1 MHMRLP
7 SSSPGRAGRPSARGA
22 AALASAALFL
32 CAGAPAL
39 AEQSGDDGPA
49 AGDASAPSAP
59 KPDPTRRELNLVP
72 LVGGDSD
79 VGVGV
84 GEVGD
89 WARLQPGEGN
99 YRWRLE
105 SGAFITFKLRD
116 ENDLIVPF
124 QDYYLLYSLRN
135 WGTEKRWTVD
145 IRGSFTDETTLK
157 YYGIGNASPAPSNLD
172 DPAMEYG
179 RIHPTLSV
187 ESRIAVGHHLFLV
200 LGNFY
205 THNWLDVRANSSL
218 ATDHAIGSPDVR
230 ALLGDF
236 GRHGVE
242 LAEVGLEYDTRDNEI
257 VTRRGMYHALHFRY
271 SPRIGGWLPY
281 PYETIDLTLRGYT
294 TPIPRWLTL
303 SARLVGD
310 ALLGS
315 PPFYELARFN
325 QTPAIG
331 GVNAIR
337 GVPAQRYYG
346 KVKLFGNFEAR
357 TELFP
362 FRLGKKQFVLGTAA
376 FFDAGR
382 VWTALGTSHP
392 DLDGSGTGL
401 KYGVGG
407 GLRLQQ
413 GQTFVVRV
421 DLAWSPDARPVGAY
435 FAAGQIF

>member
-1 MHMRLP
+1 M
-7 SSSPGRAGRPSARGA
+7 SFAGTLVACVGVT
-22 AALASAALFL
+22 ASLVT
-32 CAGAPAL
+32 PAQ
-39 AEQSGDDGPA
+39 ADEPA
-49 AGDASAPSAP
+49 AGGSNAAAPAPS
-59 KPDPTRRELNLVP
+59 PTRRELNLVP

-116 ENDLIVPF
+116 EKNVIVPF
-124 QDYYLLYSLRN
+124 QDYYLLWSLRN
-135 WGTEKRWTVD
+135 LGTEKRWTVD

-157 YYGIGNASPAPSNLD
+157 YYGIGNASQAPSNLD
-172 DPAMEYG
+172 DPTTEYG

-187 ESRIAVGHHLFLV
+187 ESRIAVGHHLYAV

-205 THNWLDVRANSSL
+205 THNWLNVRQNTSLADDRANG
-218 ATDHAIGSPDVR
+218 APAVR

-236 GRHGVE
+236 SSHGVE

-257 VTRRGMYHALHFRY
+257 VTRRGMYHAVHFRY
-271 SPRIGGWLPY
+271 SPQIGSLLPY
-281 PYETIDLTLRGYT
+281 PYELVDVTLRGYV
-294 TPIPRWLTL
+294 TPVPRWLTL
-303 SARLVGD
+303 SGRLVGD
-310 ALLGS
+310 ALMGS

-346 KVKLFGNFEAR
+346 KVKVFGNFEAR
-357 TELFP
+357 SELFP
-362 FRLGKKQFVLGTAA
+362 FRLLKKQFVLGAAA

-382 VWTALGTSHP
+382 VWTDLGSRHP
-392 DLDGSGTGL
+392 ELDGTGVDL

-421 DLAWSPDARPVGAY
+421 DVAWSPDARPVGAY

>member
-1 MHMRLP
+1 MRL
-7 SSSPGRAGRPSARGA
+7 SSTLLRRI
-22 AALASAALFL
+22 AALATPAAFL
-32 CAGAPAL
+32 VACLVGRPTFAFADQPPPDGAASS
-39 AEQSGDDGPA
+39 SGDPKA
-49 AGDASAPSAP
+49 AS
-59 KPDPTRRELNLVP
+59 RRELNLVP

-99 YRWRLE
+99 FRWRLE

-116 ENDLIVPF
+116 QDELIVPF
-124 QDYYLLYSLRN
+124 QDYYLLLSLRN
-135 WGTEKRWTVD
+135 WGTEKRWRVD

-157 YYGIGNASPAPSNLD
+157 YYGIGNASRAPSNLD

-187 ESRIAVGHHLFLV
+187 ESRVTVGHHVYVV

-205 THNWLDVRANSSL
+205 THNWLDVRPGSSL
-218 ATDHAIGSPDVR
+218 VADRTNGQPAVR
-230 ALLGDF
+230 DLLGQFDP
-236 GRHGVE
+236 HGVE
-242 LAEVGLEYDTRDNEI
+242 LAEVGVEYDTRDNEI
-257 VTRRGMYHALHFRY
+257 VTGHGMYHAVHVRY
-271 SPRIGGWLPY
+271 SPRIGSVLPY
-281 PYETIDLTLRGYT
+281 SYQLVDVTLRGYA
-294 TPIPRWLTL
+294 TPVPRWLTL
-303 SARLVGD
+303 SGRLVGD
-310 ALLGS
+310 ALMGS
-315 PPFYELARFN
+315 PPFYELARFD

-346 KVKLFGNFEAR
+346 KVKVFGNVEAR

-362 FRLGKKQFVLGTAA
+362 FRFLRKQFVLGAAA
-376 FFDAGR
+376 FLDAGR
-382 VWTALGTSHP
+382 VWTELGSSHP
-392 DLDGSGTGL
+392 ELDGSGLGL

-421 DLAWSPDARPVGAY
+421 DVAWSPDARPVGAY
-435 FAAGQIF
+435 FAAGNIF

>member
-1 MHMRLP
+1 MRLL
-7 SSSPGRAGRPSARGA
+7 SSFSRRAFLSTARRAAFVSGA
-22 AALASAALFL
+22 LTACLAAT
-32 CAGAPAL
+32 AL
-39 AEQSGDDGPA
+39 AEPAGQDSGA
-49 AGDASAPSAP
+49 AGGAPGASGQTQNPN
-59 KPDPTRRELNLVP
+59 RRELNLVP

-79 VGVGV
+79 VGIGV

-89 WARLQPGEGN
+89 WARLQQGEGN

-116 ENDLIVPF
+116 EKDLIVPF

-157 YYGIGNASPAPSNLD
+157 YYGIGNASRAPADLD

-187 ESRIAVGHHLFLV
+187 ESRITMGHQLFLV

-205 THNWLDVRANSSL
+205 THNWLDVPRNSSL
-218 ATDHAIGSPDVR
+218 ATDHATGSLDVR
-230 ALLGDF
+230 ALLGEF

-242 LAEVGLEYDTRDNEI
+242 LAEVGVEYDTRDNEI
-257 VTRRGMYHALHFRY
+257 VTRRGMYHALHFRF
-271 SPRIGGWLPY
+271 SPRVPGWLPY
-281 PYETIDLTLRGYT
+281 QYETIDLTLRAYA

-303 SARLVGD
+303 SARVVGD
-310 ALLGS
+310 VLMGS

-382 VWTALGTSHP
+382 VWTELGTSHP
-392 DLDGSGTGL
+392 DLDGSGLGL

-421 DLAWSPDARPVGAY
+421 DVAWSPDARPVGAY

>member
-1 MHMRLP
+1 MRLL
-7 SSSPGRAGRPSARGA
+7 SSFERRVPRSRTQGA
-22 AALASAALFL
+22 AALCSAALL
-32 CAGAPAL
+32 IWSCAPAFGQQTSTD
-39 AEQSGDDGPA
+39 ASGDATAPA
-49 AGDASAPSAP
+49 TP
-59 KPDPTRRELNLVP
+59 KPNPNRRELNLVP

-79 VGVGV
+79 VGIGV

-89 WARLQPGEGN
+89 WARLQTGEGN

-116 ENDLIVPF
+116 EHNLIVPF

-157 YYGIGNASPAPSNLD
+157 YYGLGNASRAPDNLD
-172 DPAMEYG
+172 DPKMEYG

-187 ESRIAVGHHLFLV
+187 ESRITVGHHLFVV

-205 THNWLDVRANSSL
+205 THNWLNVPRTSSVALDQAN
-218 ATDHAIGSPDVR
+218 GPPDVR
-230 ALLGDF
+230 ALLGQF
-236 GRHGVE
+236 SLHGVE
-242 LAEVGLEYDTRDNEI
+242 LAEVGIEYDTRDNEI
-257 VTRRGMYHALHFRY
+257 VTRRGMYHALHVRY
-271 SPRIGGWLPY
+271 SPGLGSWLPY
-281 PYETIDLTLRGYT
+281 PYELVDLTVRGYA

-303 SARLVGD
+303 SGRLVGD
-310 ALLGS
+310 ALMGS

-331 GVNAIR
+331 GVNAVR

-346 KVKLFGNFEAR
+346 KVKLFGNMEAR
-357 TELFP
+357 SELFP
-362 FRLGKKQFVLGTAA
+362 FHLGKKQFVLGTAV
-376 FFDAGR
+376 FLDAGR
-382 VWTALGTSHP
+382 VWTELGERHP
-392 DLDGSGTGL
+392 DLDGSGLGV

-421 DLAWSPDARPVGAY
+421 DAAWSPDARPIGAY

>member
-1 MHMRLP
+1 MRLL
-7 SSSPGRAGRPSARGA
+7 SSSQRRALVSAARGA
-22 AALASAALFL
+22 AARWSIAVLVFT
-32 CAGAPAL
+32 CAPAF
-39 AEQSGDDGPA
+39 AEQTGADGA
-49 AGDASAPSAP
+49 NTESSASPSTRNS
-59 KPDPTRRELNLVP
+59 TRRELNLVP

-116 ENDLIVPF
+116 ENQLIVPF

-157 YYGIGNASPAPSNLD
+157 YYGLGNASRAPSDLD
-172 DPAMEYG
+172 DPRMEYG

-187 ESRIAVGHHLFLV
+187 ESRIALGHHLFGV

-205 THNWLDVRANSSL
+205 THNWLNVSPDSSL
-218 ATDHAIGSPDVR
+218 ATDHATGSPDVR

-242 LAEVGLEYDTRDNEI
+242 LAEVGIEYDTRDNEI

-271 SPRIGGWLPY
+271 SPSVGSWLPY
-281 PYETIDLTLRGYT
+281 PYELIDLTLRAYT

-303 SARLVGD
+303 SARVVGD
-310 ALLGS
+310 ALMGS

-346 KVKLFGNFEAR
+346 KVKVFGNLEAR
-357 TELFP
+357 SELFP
-362 FRLGKKQFVLGTAA
+362 FHLGKKQFVLGTAA

-382 VWTALGTSHP
+382 VWTELGTSHP
-392 DLDGSGTGL
+392 ELDGSGMGL

>member
-1 MHMRLP
+1 MRLSTTP
-7 SSSPGRAGRPSARGA
+7 LRRLTVSRERLAGLGFAVLLVGSTAPVRADQSPPGGDAN
-22 AALASAALFL
+22 
-32 CAGAPAL
+32 GAPA
-39 AEQSGDDGPA
+39 SGAPA
-49 AGDASAPSAP
+49 AARPH
-59 KPDPTRRELNLVP
+59 RELNLVP

-79 VGVGV
+79 VGVGF

-89 WARLQPGEGN
+89 WALLQPGEGN
-99 YRWRLE
+99 FRWRLE

-116 ENDLIVPF
+116 EKDVIVPF
-124 QDYYLLYSLRN
+124 QDYYLLLSLRN
-135 WGTEKRWTVD
+135 WGTEKRWRVD

-157 YYGIGNASPAPSNLD
+157 YYGIGNASQAPSNLD
-172 DPAMEYG
+172 DPTKEYG

-187 ESRIAVGHHLFLV
+187 ESRITIGHPLYLV

-205 THNWLDVRANSSL
+205 THNWMDVRQDSSL
-218 ATDHAIGSPDVR
+218 TADRENGAPAAR
-230 ALLGDF
+230 ALLGQFDP
-236 GRHGVE
+236 HGVE

-257 VTRRGMYHALHFRY
+257 VTRRGMYHAIHFRY
-271 SPRIGGWLPY
+271 SPRIGTVLPY
-281 PYETIDLTLRGYT
+281 GYGVVDINLRAYA

-303 SARLVGD
+303 SGRLVGD
-310 ALLGS
+310 ALMGS
-315 PPFYELARFN
+315 PPFYELARFD

-346 KVKLFGNFEAR
+346 KVKVFGNFEAR
-357 TELFP
+357 SELFP
-362 FRLGKKQFVLGTAA
+362 FRLLKKQFIFGAAA

-382 VWTALGTSHP
+382 VWTELGSRHP
-392 DLDGSGTGL
+392 ELDGTGVGL

-421 DLAWSPDARPVGAY
+421 DVAWSPDARPIGAY